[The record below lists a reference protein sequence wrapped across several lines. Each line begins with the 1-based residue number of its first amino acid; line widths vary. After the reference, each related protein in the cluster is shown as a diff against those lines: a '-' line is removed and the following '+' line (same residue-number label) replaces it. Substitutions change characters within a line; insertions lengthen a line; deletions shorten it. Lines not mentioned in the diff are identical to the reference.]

1 MLELLNEDPAAG
13 NMDEI
18 QHRVYG
24 LFTLMHR
31 LDLWGENA
39 RQAALQNKYGHEH
52 LTDLR
57 KPGLVTFATAAWLK
71 AKEDVERAEA

>member
-1 MLELLNEDPAAG
+1 MKLLNDDPAAG
-13 NMDEI
+13 TMPEI
-18 QHRVYG
+18 QKRVYE
-24 LFTLMHR
+24 LFQLMHAA
-31 LDLWGENA
+31 DLWGPNA

-71 AKEDVERAEA
+71 AKEDVEKAEA